1 MSENSVVEFGGS
13 KYEVSESFKQALDA
27 MVTKGI
33 AMDQAWIMVQTM
45 VDSGLLKASAKPKEV
60 IPDLAELAM
69 PFVTKALGDGG
80 TLTPYVEAY
89 LEAKANLESGLEAV
103 GLDTDLEVTG
113 GEAQG
118 HIMLDRQWPESDDV
132 IRMIVK
138 IKRDSE
144 LGKLAARVPDTLRLA
159 TAAVYSIVG
168 QVAKNN
174 GIGMDKVKVT
184 TIINPDGTV
193 SLTGKKASS
202 GKRGGGGGGTR
213 SSYEY
218 SFEDG
223 THIITKNGNAWVSSD
238 ADNDKDL
245 LAAIKV
251 AMVADGLT
259 FAACHWRG
267 SDAVKGKDWWPFK

>member
-1 MSENSVVEFGGS
+1 MSEHVVEFGGS
-13 KYEVSESFKQALDA
+13 KFEVSESFKQALDA
-27 MVTKGI
+27 MVAKGI

-89 LEAKANLESGLEAV
+89 LEAKADLEAGLESV

-118 HIMLDRQWPESDDV
+118 HITLDRQWPESDDV

-144 LGKLAARVPDTLRLA
+144 LGKLAARVPDTLRIA

>member
-27 MVTKGI
+27 MVAKGI
-33 AMDQAWIMVQTM
+33 ARDQAWIMVQTM

-60 IPDLAELAM
+60 VPDLADIAG
-69 PFVTKALGDGG
+69 PYVQKALAEGG
-80 TLTPYVEAY
+80 ALVPYVESYLSALAD
-89 LEAKANLESGLEAV
+89 LEAALEAA
-103 GLDTDLEVTG
+103 GLDMDLEVTG

-118 HIMLDRQWPESDDV
+118 FITLEREWPESDDV
-132 IRMIVK
+132 LRMIVK

-144 LGKLAARVPDTLRLA
+144 LGKLAARVPDTLRTA
-159 TAAVYSIVG
+159 TAAVYSVVA
-168 QVAKNN
+168 QVAKRN
-174 GIGMDKVKVT
+174 GIDMDKVKVT
-184 TIINPDGTV
+184 TAINYDGTV

-202 GKRGGGGGGTR
+202 GGKRNGGGTR

-218 SFEDG
+218 SFENG
-223 THIITKNGNAWVSSD
+223 HHVITKNGNAWVSSD
-238 ADNDKDL
+238 ATTEDEL
-245 LAAIKV
+245 LAAVKS

>member
-1 MSENSVVEFGGS
+1 MSEHVVEFGGS
-13 KYEVSESFKQALDA
+13 KFEVSESFKQALDA
-27 MVTKGI
+27 MVAKGI

-89 LEAKANLESGLEAV
+89 LEAKANLEAGLEAV

-144 LGKLAARVPDTLRLA
+144 LGKLAARVPDTLRIA

-184 TIINPDGTV
+184 TIINPDGTA